1 MLATSCY
8 ERGFAIDPGKRI
20 ATDAVPRRIMQAYY
34 AATVLFLLLDYVGG
48 LNVRVAFLADAPGLR
63 AAYYGFCVVCLGL
76 MTWRP
81 AWTAIVTAFE
91 SLVTLASLIIATGTR
106 AILVTDAML
115 EGTESFI
122 SMAEIVN
129 FLLSGSVAWL
139 AWTRGLARFHDGLR

>member
-8 ERGFAIDPGKRI
+8 EPGAVIDPVH
-20 ATDAVPRRIMQAYY
+20 AFTNDTVPRRIMQAYY
-34 AATVLFLLLDYVGG
+34 AATVVFLLLDYFGG

-63 AAYYGFCVVCLGL
+63 AAYYGFCIFCLVL
-76 MTWRP
+76 MLWRP

-115 EGTESFI
+115 EGTEPFI

-129 FLLSGSVAWL
+129 FLLSGSIAWL
-139 AWTRGLARFHDGLR
+139 AWTRGLARFHQGLR